1 MSFLLKTVLGI
12 AAIEAAL
19 LLLLVV
25 GSNSALEASLN
36 SELEKRS
43 KTTLALLDATA
54 RDAILSSDLA
64 TLESFAKQT
73 IEIPDVAYLTIRG
86 IDGSIL
92 AQAATPGVQPQVG
105 GQHNHDLSDAN
116 SIRPSSRVV
125 EVEGTAYATIEMG
138 LSTAQAVAA
147 TNSLRDRNFL
157 IAMSEMLLV
166 ALFSFLLGRYLT
178 SQLKKLDDASTS
190 IAAGNLG
197 MQIPVQGHDELANTL
212 RSFNKMS
219 LELLAAQKKQAASEV
234 RLEALLVG
242 MSNGVALLSHDLGV
256 RYLNPRG
263 QTLLDY
269 LNPTWQETGQVLQL
283 ASLDVLGAISNNLL
297 EETLEVHNRGTT
309 RYFSIHLAPV
319 GSKPD
324 GHFDWILTIRDIT
337 TSRSRDEHNRRRER
351 LAVVGRLAAGIAHDF
366 NNILG
371 VIIGLAELNL
381 SRLDGIDRELR
392 SDLETILEQAQ
403 RSSGLVRQIL
413 DFSRSDDGTATAIEI
428 NKSLASTTSMLSRT
442 IPNFVTLRFNPP
454 ADEELFAL
462 FDTSKLEQV
471 IANLVINAV
480 DAMPTGGDI
489 TLTADLAEGVLV
501 RPGASDSVPE
511 RWICIRITDNGQGI
525 PRNNLVDVFEPF
537 FTTKADSMGTG
548 LGLAQ
553 VYGIMQQHGGDIS
566 VESQVGLGTTFTLFL
581 RPSTATALKISKK
594 PRLLTRRSSTTSA
607 RPTILV
613 VEDEKA
619 LRRTIRAM
627 LEEVGYH
634 VVTAS
639 TGLEGLEAYMR
650 HKSKLSLIVT
660 DAVMPKMSGIEL
672 TQKIRADG
680 GNLPIIMMSG
690 YFQHEGVDLKALEGN
705 LDGFLEKPISISKLA
720 ETVSEVLA
728 SAHSRSESVD

>member
-1 MSFLLKTVLGI
+1 MSFLLKTVLGVAI
-12 AAIEAAL
+12 IEAAL
-19 LLLLVV
+19 LLLLVI

-43 KTTLALLDATA
+43 ETTLALLDATA

-64 TLESFAKQT
+64 TLKSFAKQT

-86 IDGSIL
+86 VDGSIL
-92 AQAATPGVQPQVG
+92 AQAAAPGVQPQVG
-105 GQHNHDLSDAN
+105 GQHNLDLSDTN
-116 SIRPSSRVV
+116 SIWPSLRVV
-125 EVEGTAYATIEMG
+125 EVKGTAYATIEMG

-147 TNSLRDRNFL
+147 TNSLRERNFL

-166 ALFSFLLGRYLT
+166 GLFSFLLGRYLT
-178 SQLKKLDDASTS
+178 SQLKKLDHASTS

-197 MQIPVQGHDELANTL
+197 MQIPVQGRDELANTL
-212 RSFNKMS
+212 RSFNRMS
-219 LELLAAQKKQAASEV
+219 LELLSAQKERNASEV
-234 RLEALLVG
+234 RLEALLAG
-242 MSNGVALLSHDLGV
+242 MNNGVALLTHDLSV
-256 RYLNPRG
+256 RYLNPRA
-263 QTLLDY
+263 QTLIDY

-283 ASLDVLGAISNNLL
+283 ASLDVSSAISNNLL
-297 EETLEVHNRGTT
+297 EETLEVHNSDAA

-319 GSKPD
+319 GTNSVKN
-324 GHFDWILTIRDIT
+324 FDWILTIRDIT

-381 SRLDGIDRELR
+381 SRLDGIDKELR
-392 SDLETILEQAQ
+392 TDLETILEQAQ

-428 NKSLASTTSMLSRT
+428 NKSLASTTNMLSRT
-442 IPNFVTLRFNPP
+442 IPNFVTLRFDPP
-454 ADEELFAL
+454 EDEELFAL

-480 DAMPTGGDI
+480 DAMPNGGDI
-489 TLTADLAEGVLV
+489 TLTADLAEGVMI
-501 RPGASDSVPE
+501 RPGAPDRVPE
-511 RWICIRITDNGQGI
+511 RWICIRITDTGQGI
-525 PRNNLVDVFEPF
+525 PRSNLVDVFEPF

-594 PRLLTRRSSTTSA
+594 PRLLARRHSTSSA

-639 TGLEGLEAYMR
+639 TGLEGLEAYTQ
-650 HKSKLSLIVT
+650 HKSKLSLVVT

-680 GNLPIIMMSG
+680 GNVPIIMMSG

-720 ETVSEVLA
+720 ETVSKVLA
-728 SAHSRSESVD
+728 SAHARSDSVD

>member
-1 MSFLLKTVLGI
+1 LSFLLKTVLGI

-25 GSNSALEASLN
+25 GSNSALEGSLN

-64 TLESFAKQT
+64 TLASFAEQT
-73 IEIPDVAYLTIRG
+73 VKVPDVAYLIIRSV
-86 IDGSIL
+86 DGTIL
-92 AQAATPGVQPQVG
+92 AEASAPGFRPESVAQPSV
-105 GQHNHDLSDAN
+105 DLSDPE

-125 EVEGTAYATIEMG
+125 EVGGLPYATIEMG
-138 LSTAQAVAA
+138 LSTANAVAA
-147 TNSLRDRNFL
+147 TNSLRERNFV

-178 SQLKKLDDASTS
+178 GQLKKLDDASTS

-197 MQIPVQGHDELANTL
+197 MQIPVQGRDEIANTI

-219 LELLAAQKKQAASEV
+219 TELLSAQKEQAASDN
-234 RLEALLVG
+234 RLEALLAG
-242 MSNGVALLSHDLGV
+242 MNNGVALLSNDLTV

-263 QTLLDY
+263 ETLLDY
-269 LNPTWQETGQVLQL
+269 LSPSWREAEQIVTLGDLNIKDEITNKH
-283 ASLDVLGAISNNLL
+283 LD
-297 EETLEVHNRGTT
+297 ETLEVRVGGNS
-309 RYFSIHLAPV
+309 RYFSVNLAPV
-319 GSKPD
+319 GSEAED
-324 GHFDWILTIRDIT
+324 DCDWILTMRDVT
-337 TSRSRDEHNRRRER
+337 TARSRDEHNRRRER

-371 VIIGLAELNL
+371 VIIGLAELHL
-381 SRLDGIDRELR
+381 SRLDGIDEELR

-428 NKSLASTTSMLSRT
+428 NKSLLSTINMLSRT
-442 IPNFVTLRFNPP
+442 IPNFVTLTFDPP
-454 ADEELFAL
+454 DDEKLFAL

-480 DAMPTGGDI
+480 DAMPNGGNI
-489 TLTADLAEGVLV
+489 TVAASLKEGFMV
-501 RPGASDSVPE
+501 RPGAPE
-511 RWICIRITDNGQGI
+511 RSAERWVCIRITDTGEGI
-525 PRNNLVDVFEPF
+525 PRDRLVDVFEPF
-537 FTTKADSMGTG
+537 FTTKAESKGTG

-566 VESQVGLGTTFTLFL
+566 VESQVGIGTTFTLFL
-581 RPSTATALKISKK
+581 RPSTAAALQIMKK
-594 PRLLTRRSSTTSA
+594 PRLVAHRALGNAA
-607 RPTILV
+607 RPTVLV

-634 VVTAS
+634 VLTAS
-639 TGLEGLEAYMR
+639 TGTEGLDVYMQHR
-650 HKSKLSLIVT
+650 GKLSLVIT
-660 DAVMPKMSGIEL
+660 DAVMPKMSGVEL
-672 TQKIRADG
+672 THKIRAEEAD
-680 GNLPIIMMSG
+680 LPIIMMSG
-690 YFQHEGVDLKALEGN
+690 YFQHEGVDLKALEGDLN
-705 LDGFLEKPISISKLA
+705 GYLEKPISISKLA
-720 ETVSEVLA
+720 ETVSEVLTLA
-728 SAHSRSESVD
+728 QSNSDAHE